1 MRPGSSLA
9 LLAALVGAAGCN
21 AWTARRYLSVEARL
35 EEGAGGVDVP
45 VAPHVGVNVGR
56 SLFVTGKVANHHPER
71 SATKLELV
79 VKLYRHGDSLKARHE
94 YFLRDVKGL
103 ERIPPNTTATFE
115 VYLKETLRGYERVD
129 VQVLG
134 ADFVP

>member
-1 MRPGSSLA
+1 MSSRWALA
-9 LLAALVGAAGCN
+9 ALAALVGAAGCN
-21 AWTARRYLSVEARL
+21 AWTARRYLTVEAHL
-35 EEGAGGVDVP
+35 EEGAGGVDLP

-56 SLFVTGKVANHHPER
+56 SLFVTGKVSNHHPAR
-71 SATKLELV
+71 SATRLELV
-79 VKLYRHGDSLKARHE
+79 VKLYRHGESLKAKHE
-94 YFLRDVKGL
+94 YVLHDVRGL
-103 ERIPPNTTATFE
+103 DRIPPGGTAAFE